1 MLIRNRTNMYQRTF
15 IRLCCVLFLLALSSK
30 ALANEIECVF
40 DVNDEKKQLV
50 IYPHNDIYR
59 SSKINLPGGFRFAGQ
74 YLPELKKFKAYIYHT
89 PNTRYVLL
97 ALQEFSI
104 SERNCSQDFGQHRVY
119 DSSDER
125 ELYFHCK
132 IKCAN

>member
-1 MLIRNRTNMYQRTF
+1 M
-15 IRLCCVLFLLALSSK
+15 
-30 ALANEIECVF
+30 F

-50 IYPHNDIYR
+50 IYPHNDVYH
-59 SSKINLPGGFRFAGQ
+59 SSKIDLPGGFRFAGQ
-74 YLPELKKFKAYIYHT
+74 YLSVQKKFKAYVYHT
-89 PNTRYVLL
+89 PNTRFVLL

-104 SERNCSQDFGQHRVY
+104 SDRHCPQDFGQHRVY

-132 IKCAN
+132 RKCAN